1 MADDLEAYLGEVL
14 IGGLE
19 PGAIVLAEYDRAWAA
34 RYEREAATIREALG
48 SRALRVEHVGSTAVR
63 GLVAKPIIDIL
74 VVVGDS
80 SREETYLPV
89 LEKAGYVLRV
99 REPALHE
106 HRMLRTPDA
115 DVHIHIYS
123 AGSAE
128 IGRMVGFRDYLRR
141 SARDRD
147 TYAAAKRG
155 LASRSWKSMQY
166 YAEAKSP
173 VIERILVRA
182 GLDEHREPFPWLL
195 APALVGL
202 LVFAY
207 QVPLAVVNPA
217 NLHWM
222 MKADRAATLS
232 GWLFERNEPWTLPFG
247 ILHTMIA
254 PLVMT
259 VGYSDSLPIAAV
271 PAKLFFG
278 WVQTPWQ
285 YSGLFLLAGYM
296 LQGVFGYLV
305 LRALRASRGLSL
317 LGAAF
322 FAASP
327 AMLHR
332 FEHVGLSAHW
342 ELLAAWWLY
351 LRLPLAGASW
361 RLLVPW
367 LLLLAV
373 TIPTFGYLGLMVG
386 VVCGGAYVRAVCVD
400 RVIPWWTAAW
410 HAVVGL
416 ATVFGVFWIFGFFVL
431 TSRGESGFGQ
441 FSADLLAFVNPAGFS
456 RFLRPIHAIQRG
468 YENFYYLGLGLI
480 VLIPIAIAVAIA
492 AAIRSRRGAA
502 ANLRASGGVRSRAGW
517 SPWWP
522 LAWPPLWP
530 GILAAAVMFAYAL
543 STPVRF
549 AGHTLFTVPLYAHL
563 PLFTTWFRGSG
574 RFAWP
579 MYYLVMALTVAAIVR
594 FTRPALACALLVAG
608 LGLQVAD
615 MRPLRAWVQRD
626 YTWPWPRLESPAW
639 EGIGHS
645 FRSLRLV
652 PPIIA
657 NRLACARYD
666 RNYDYE
672 IRFGVLAATQR
683 MSFNSA
689 NPARVDGLDPLC
701 RPMLDSLS
709 HGLVDPATIYIPSAT
724 YREAIEWWARGR
736 IVCGTIEEANVCVA
750 RPGPATAVAPLT
762 RLLLQQEPVPPR
774 TVLHVDLRKGEPAG
788 VVDSVAG
795 FQPPDKGGRIVARLP
810 GAPSRASVYFSRP
823 LVGDITMVVEAS
835 APDSVQPDSLHRT
848 PVTITFGDQSRVLS
862 LGPDVTADTL
872 RFREDRAPQILQF
885 IPSQHPPPVVPGG
898 AYSPALIKIRQL
910 TISVE

>member
-19 PGAIVLAEYDRAWAA
+19 PGAIILAAYDPAWAA
-34 RYEREAATIREALG
+34 HYEREAATIREALG
-48 SRALRVEHVGSTAVR
+48 PRALRVEHVGSTAVP

-74 VVVGDS
+74 VVVDDS
-80 SREETYLPV
+80 SREDTYLPA
-89 LEKAGYVLRV
+89 LEQAGYVLRV
-99 REPALHE
+99 REPAFHE

-115 DVHIHIYS
+115 DVHVHVYP

-128 IGRMVGFRDYLRR
+128 IGRMLAFRDHLRR

-147 TYAAAKRG
+147 VYGAAKRR

-173 VIERILVRA
+173 VIERILARA
-182 GLDEHREPFPWLL
+182 GGDDSRESLRRLL

-202 LVFAY
+202 LVFVY
-207 QVPLAVVNPA
+207 QVPFVVVVPT

-259 VGYSDSLPIAAV
+259 VGYSDSLPIAAL

-351 LRLPLAGASW
+351 LRRPPAGASW

-386 VVCGGAYVRAVCVD
+386 VVCGAAYVRAVCVD

-456 RFLRPIHAIQRG
+456 RFLRPIQPIQRG

-480 VLIPIAIAVAIA
+480 VLIPIAIALAIA

-502 ANLRASGGVRSRAGW
+502 ANPRASGAVWTRAR
-517 SPWWP
+517 
-522 LAWPPLWP
+522 WPPLWP

-549 AGHTLFTVPLYAHL
+549 AGHPLFTVPLYAHL

-579 MYYLVMALTVAAIVR
+579 MYYLVMALTVAATTR
-594 FTRPALACALLVAG
+594 FARPLLAYAVLAAA

-639 EGIGHS
+639 EGIGQS

-689 NPARVDGLDPLC
+689 NPARVDSLGPLC
-701 RPMLDSLS
+701 LPMLDSLAR
-709 HGLVDPATIYIPSAT
+709 GLVDPATIYIPSAT
-724 YREAIEWWARGR
+724 YREAIEWWAHGR
-736 IVCGTIEEANVCVA
+736 VVCGTIEEANVCVA
-750 RPGPATAVAPLT
+750 RPGPAAAAAPLT
-762 RLLLQQEPVPPR
+762 RLLMQQEPVPPP
-774 TVLHVDLRKGEPAG
+774 TVLHVDFRKGEPAG

-795 FQPPDKGGRIVARLP
+795 FQPPDTGGRLVARLP

-823 LVGDITMVVEAS
+823 LIGAITMVVEAS
-835 APDSVQPDSLHRT
+835 APDSLQRT
-848 PVTITFGDQSRVLS
+848 AVTITFGDQSRVLS
-862 LGPDVTADTL
+862 LGPGVTRDTL
-872 RFREDRAPQILQF
+872 RFRENRAPQILRF
-885 IPSQHPPPVVPGG
+885 IPGGGGGPAPPVVRG
-898 AYSPALIKIRQL
+898 AAYTPALIKIRQL
-910 TISVE
+910 MISVE